1 MPKVS
6 AEHGEQVRTRIVE
19 ATIRALAE
27 RGLDDLTIADVV
39 RESGLSVGAI
49 YTWYSGKAELV
60 AAACDVAVE
69 AELAAMGTQLAALTT
84 TRDRLLAAVRFW
96 FDFLEREPGEVRF
109 QLQLWA
115 EATRT
120 PEIRAVLQRRR
131 QRILAA
137 AAALLADGIER
148 GDLPAGLEVT
158 DIALG
163 FIALLDGQ
171 IVQRLEEG
179 DRWSRQDAERRATL
193 WVELLLSAASRAG

>member
-19 ATIRALAE
+19 ATIRVLGD
-27 RGLDDLTIADVV
+27 RGLDELTIGDVV

-60 AAACDVAVE
+60 EAACDVAVGR
-69 AELAAMGTQLAALTT
+69 ELAALGELLAPLPT
-84 TRDRLLAAVRFW
+84 TRAKLLAAIGFW

-120 PEIRAVLQRRR
+120 EELRALLRRR
-131 QRILAA
+131 RERIGGA
-137 AAALLADGIER
+137 AAALLGEGIAR
-148 GDLPAGLEVT
+148 GEIPAGIDIRDVT
-158 DIALG
+158 LG
-163 FIALLDGQ
+163 FTALLDGL

-179 DRWSRQDAERRATL
+179 DAWSRPDAERRATF
-193 WVELLLSAASRAG
+193 WAELLLASA